1 MVILSPIGE
10 IILQKQDSCI
20 DIYIIFYE
28 NKFKTDF
35 NKCIEVLKIIHPYM
49 YFFCFVFVK
58 EDFKVLELRCIL
70 S

>member
-35 NKCIEVLKIIHPYM
+35 NKCIEVCVKNNSSNM
-49 YFFCFVFVK
+49 YFF
-58 EDFKVLELRCIL
+58 VLCLLKKTIKY
-70 S
+70 